1 MWVKMAFTFQINNDI
16 QFIHNEKF
24 LTKAEE
30 NRPAIQTETIVP
42 NRLVD
47 VVDDVTKLNNI
58 GVVTSEKNIENL
70 QEFGCKRNA
79 KLILDFGDHRVGTF
93 QIDIDQKG
101 SQMDAPLYLRI
112 KFAEMPCELAAES
125 SDYDGWLSR
134 SWIQE
139 EFVRIDELP
148 VTLKL
153 PRRYRITK
161 NL

>member
-1 MWVKMAFTFQINNDI
+1 M
-16 QFIHNEKF
+16 
-24 LTKAEE
+24 
-30 NRPAIQTETIVP
+30 
-42 NRLVD
+42 
-47 VVDDVTKLNNI
+47 
-58 GVVTSEKNIENL
+58 
-70 QEFGCKRNA
+70 
-79 KLILDFGDHRVGTF
+79 GTF